1 MGTRL
6 SQPPVFLVLCQV
18 RHSPVL
24 KLDSLLPEFQDR
36 MRKKGFPGYRANKQV
51 GFEITGDLGK
61 QEDMKITQQEVTTH
75 LLTNSDES
83 EVFVVASDSFAFQ
96 TTVYG
101 DFERFS
107 ELFVMGL
114 SEYQDVVSPA
124 LVTRMGV
131 RFLDLVVP
139 PTDVPMSNYVRCEYL
154 GLHHI
159 LDERWTGQYQFV
171 ESSLNRGD
179 QSLKSRVFLRNS
191 TVQLPPDLAG
201 SVRALPPHLA
211 EVNAVHAVLDTDAS
225 YTPPTGISMSFELNV
240 ITERMT
246 SLKMDAS
253 EVFKAIVTP
262 EALKA
267 WE

>member
-24 KLDSLLPEFQDR
+24 KLESLLPEFQDR
-36 MRKKGFPGYRANKQV
+36 MRKKGFPGYRVNKQI
-51 GFEITGDLGK
+51 GFEFSGDLGK
-61 QEDMKITQQEVTTH
+61 QDDMKVTQREMTTH
-75 LLTNSDES
+75 LLANSDES
-83 EVFVVASDSFAFQ
+83 EIFVAASDSFTFQ

-114 SEYQDVVSPA
+114 SEYRDVVGPT
-124 LVTRMGV
+124 LVTQMGV

-139 PTDVPMSNYVRCEYL
+139 PDGAPVSNYVRCEYL
-154 GLHHI
+154 GLYQI
-159 LDERWTGQYQFV
+159 LEGRWTGNYQFV
-171 ESSLNRGD
+171 ESSLNRDG
-179 QSLKSRVFLRNS
+179 QSLKSRVVVRNS

-201 SVRALPPHLA
+201 TVRALPPHVA
-211 EVNAVHAVLDTDAS
+211 EVNATHAVLDTDAS
-225 YTPPTGISMSFELNV
+225 YTPPAGTSMSFELEG

-253 EVFKAIVTP
+253 EVFKAIVTA

>member
-61 QEDMKITQQEVTTH
+61 QEDMKVVQKEVTTH

-83 EVFVVASDSFAFQ
+83 EAFVVTSDSFAFQ

-107 ELFVMGL
+107 ELFVKGL

-139 PTDVPMSNYVRCEYL
+139 PADVPVSNYVRCEYL

-159 LDERWTGQYQFV
+159 LDERWTGDYQFV
-171 ESSLNRGD
+171 ESSLVRED
-179 QSLKSRVFLRNS
+179 QALKSRVFVRHS

-201 SVRALPPHLA
+201 SVRTLPPHVA

-225 YTPPTGISMSFELNV
+225 YTPPAGVSVAFELNG

-253 EVFKAIVTP
+253 EVFKAIVTT